1 MHVVATAG
9 HVDHGKSTLVK
20 ALTGTDPDRLS
31 EEKARG
37 LTIDLGFASTQL
49 PSGRGVAFIDVPGH
63 VRFLK
68 NMLAGVGSVDAAV
81 FVVAATEGWKPQSE
95 EHLRI
100 LELLGIRHGLVAL
113 TKTGLADDDLRELA
127 RLEVEDRVVGTFLEA
142 ARIVEVDAIDRSGIA
157 EISEAL
163 DELLDG
169 TPTAADHKRPRL
181 WIDRVFAA
189 KGSGTVVTGTLAG
202 GRVRVGDELT
212 VLPQQRTVRIRA
224 LQSLHENRTKVGPG
238 NRVALNLSGISHD
251 ELRRGDVMVNTGQWH
266 VTRRVD
272 GHLKVLDAIDHP
284 VTRRGA
290 HLAYLGSGE
299 FPVRVRVLG
308 PAEIQPGERGAVR
321 LHLPVG
327 LPLLPGDRF
336 ILRESGRGETLGGG
350 EILDVAPIVAA
361 AKARPDRRVERVI
374 AERGRVDVEEL
385 FRLTGERRSA
395 DVGNWAVDPAVLEA
409 SRTELEEAIATSGSL
424 GLDIAKLDD
433 FGRAL
438 LATVEGVVV
447 DHGHVR
453 AVDAVDTLTGHT
465 YIDALEASP
474 FAPPDPSGIDRA
486 ELRELVRRGDVIEE
500 KGVYFAASAV
510 TAAAQIVAELLSS
523 KPDGVTVAEVR
534 DGWATSRKYAIPLL
548 SHLDNNGITRRRG
561 DLRIG
566 GPRLPPV
573 EEPDQTVRS

>member
-68 NMLAGVGSVDAAV
+68 NMLAGVGSVDACV

-95 EHLRI
+95 EHLQI
-100 LELLGIRHGLVAL
+100 LQLLGIEHGLVAL

-127 RLEVEDRVVGTFLEA
+127 RLDVEERVEGTFLEA
-142 ARIVEVDAIDRSGIA
+142 APIVEVDALNGSGIA
-157 EISEAL
+157 DIGVAL
-163 DELLDG
+163 DELLEA
-169 TPTAADHKRPRL
+169 TPTAVDHKRPRL

-189 KGSGTVVTGTLAG
+189 KGSGTVVTGTLTG

-212 VLPQQRTVRIRA
+212 ALPQRRAVRVRA
-224 LQSLHENRTKVGPG
+224 LQSLHAQRSKVGPG
-238 NRVALNLSGISHD
+238 NRVALNLSGVSHD
-251 ELRRGDVMVNTGQWH
+251 ELTRGDVLVRADQWH
-266 VTRRVD
+266 VTQRVD
-272 GHLKVLDAIDHP
+272 GLLKVLDAIDHP

-290 HLAYLGSGE
+290 HMAYLGSGE

-308 PAEIQPGERGAVR
+308 PSEIQPGTEGPVR

-350 EILDVAPIVAA
+350 EILDVDPIVAA
-361 AKARPDRRVERVI
+361 ARAQPDRSLDRVI
-374 AERGRVDVEEL
+374 AERGRVDVDHL
-385 FRLTGERRSA
+385 LRLTGEHRKA
-395 DVGNWAVDPAVLEA
+395 DVGNWAVDPAVLKA
-409 SRTELEEAIATSGSL
+409 RHTELSEAIAAAGPL

-438 LATVEGVVV
+438 LDTIDGVAV
-447 DHGHVR
+447 DHGHAR
-453 AVDAVDTLTGHT
+453 AIDADDTLTGHA

-474 FAPPDPSGIDRA
+474 FAPPDPEGIDRA
-486 ELRELVRRGDVIEE
+486 ELRELVRRGDVVEE
-500 KGVYFAASAV
+500 GGVYFAASALD
-510 TAAAQIVAELLSS
+510 AAARVVADLLSRQ
-523 KPDGVTVAEVR
+523 PDGVTVAEVR
-534 DGWATSRKYAIPLL
+534 DEWGTSRKYAIPLL
-548 SHLDNNGITRRRG
+548 SYLDNNGITRRRG

-566 GPRLPPV
+566 GPRLPP
-573 EEPDQTVRS
+573 PDKSA

>member
-142 ARIVEVDAIDRSGIA
+142 AQIVEVDAIDRSGIA

-251 ELRRGDVMVNTGQWH
+251 ELSRGDVLVNAGQWH

-290 HLAYLGSGE
+290 HMAYLGSGE

-350 EILDVAPIVAA
+350 EILDVEPIVAA

-374 AERGRVDVEEL
+374 AERGRVDVDDL

-438 LATVEGVVV
+438 LETVEGVVV
-447 DHGHVR
+447 DHGHAR

-510 TAAAQIVAELLSS
+510 AAAAQVVAELLGS

-573 EEPDQTVRS
+573 E

>member
-68 NMLAGVGSVDAAV
+68 NMLAGVGSVDACV

-95 EHLRI
+95 EHLQI
-100 LELLGIRHGLVAL
+100 LQLLGIEHGLVAL

-127 RLEVEDRVVGTFLEA
+127 RLDVEERVEGTFLEA
-142 ARIVEVDAIDRSGIA
+142 APIVEVDALDGSGVADIGV
-157 EISEAL
+157 AL
-163 DELLDG
+163 DELLEA
-169 TPTAADHKRPRL
+169 TPTAVDHKRPRL

-189 KGSGTVVTGTLAG
+189 KGSGTVVTGTLTG

-212 VLPQQRTVRIRA
+212 ALPHRRAVRVRA
-224 LQSLHENRTKVGPG
+224 LQSLHAQRSKVGPG
-238 NRVALNLSGISHD
+238 NRVALNLSGVSHD
-251 ELRRGDVMVNTGQWH
+251 ELTRGDVLVRADQWH
-266 VTRRVD
+266 VTQRVD
-272 GHLKVLDAIDHP
+272 GLLKVLDAIDHP

-290 HLAYLGSGE
+290 HMAYLGSGE

-308 PAEIQPGERGAVR
+308 PSEIQPGTEGPVR

-350 EILDVAPIVAA
+350 EILDVDPIVAA
-361 AKARPDRRVERVI
+361 ARAQPDRSLDRVI
-374 AERGRVDVEEL
+374 AERGRVDVDHL
-385 FRLTGERRSA
+385 LRLTGEHRKA
-395 DVGNWAVDPAVLEA
+395 DVGNWAVDPAVLKA
-409 SRTELEEAIATSGSL
+409 RHTELSEAIAASGPL

-438 LATVEGVVV
+438 LDTIEGVAV
-447 DHGHVR
+447 DHGHAR
-453 AVDAVDTLTGHT
+453 AIDAVDTLTGHA

-474 FAPPDPSGIDRA
+474 FAPPDPEGIDRA
-486 ELRELVRRGDVIEE
+486 ELRELVRRGDVVEE
-500 KGVYFAASAV
+500 GGVYFAASALD
-510 TAAAQIVAELLSS
+510 AAARVVADLLSRQ
-523 KPDGVTVAEVR
+523 PDGVTVAEVR
-534 DGWATSRKYAIPLL
+534 DEWGTSRKYAIPLL
-548 SHLDNNGITRRRG
+548 SYLDKNGITRRRG

-566 GPRLPPV
+566 GPRLPP
-573 EEPDQTVRS
+573 PDKST

>member
-68 NMLAGVGSVDAAV
+68 NMLAGVGSVDACV

-95 EHLRI
+95 EHLQI
-100 LELLGIRHGLVAL
+100 LQLLGIEHGLVAL

-127 RLEVEDRVVGTFLEA
+127 RLDVEERVEGTFLEA
-142 ARIVEVDAIDRSGIA
+142 APIVEVDALDGSGIA
-157 EISEAL
+157 DIGVAL
-163 DELLDG
+163 DELLEA
-169 TPTAADHKRPRL
+169 TPTAVDHKRPRL

-189 KGSGTVVTGTLAG
+189 KGSGTVVTGTLTG

-212 VLPQQRTVRIRA
+212 ALPHRRAVRVRA
-224 LQSLHENRTKVGPG
+224 LQSLHAQRSKVGPG
-238 NRVALNLSGISHD
+238 NRVALNLSGVSHD
-251 ELRRGDVMVNTGQWH
+251 ELTRGDVLVRADQWH
-266 VTRRVD
+266 VTQRVD
-272 GHLKVLDAIDHP
+272 GLLKVLDAIDHP

-290 HLAYLGSGE
+290 HMAYLGSGE

-308 PAEIQPGERGAVR
+308 PSEIQPGTEGPVR

-350 EILDVAPIVAA
+350 EILDVDPIVAA
-361 AKARPDRRVERVI
+361 ARAQPDRSLDRVI
-374 AERGRVDVEEL
+374 AERGRVDVDHL
-385 FRLTGERRSA
+385 LRLTGEHRKA
-395 DVGNWAVDPAVLEA
+395 DVGNWAVDPAVLKA
-409 SRTELEEAIATSGSL
+409 RHTELSEAIAASGPL

-438 LATVEGVVV
+438 LDTIEGVAV
-447 DHGHVR
+447 DHGHAR
-453 AVDAVDTLTGHT
+453 AIDADDTLTGHA

-474 FAPPDPSGIDRA
+474 FAPPDPEGIDRA
-486 ELRELVRRGDVIEE
+486 ELRELVRRGDVVEE
-500 KGVYFAASAV
+500 GGVYFAASALD
-510 TAAAQIVAELLSS
+510 AAARVVADLLSRQ
-523 KPDGVTVAEVR
+523 PDGVTVAEVR
-534 DGWATSRKYAIPLL
+534 DEWGTSRKYAIPLL
-548 SHLDNNGITRRRG
+548 SYLDNNGITRRRG

-566 GPRLPPV
+566 GPRLPP
-573 EEPDQTVRS
+573 PDKSA